1 MSMEVRFISDSTVE
15 EHRAED
21 LPDLLARSKGLLW
34 VDIPEC
40 DDAAARVLSSVFGF
54 HPLAVRACV
63 ERNRVPKV
71 HSYADHVFIV
81 MHGPEQ
87 GHAGHIHYVELDLF
101 IGPNYLVTVH
111 GPLNP
116 AVDPAVA
123 LRETGA
129 VLERVEAGRL
139 QPKAPVELL
148 YAVVS
153 AMTRTMEALI
163 EELTS
168 DAWRLEQE
176 VTGGRIDDTEDFLDE
191 LFQTRHGLL
200 AVRTM
205 AALAREIHGR
215 LATVARFIP
224 QEGRPFVEDLIDQ
237 FDRVSSIAE
246 GQRDYVEGVIGYY
259 RTRTET
265 KMTIAAERLAV
276 IAVVTL
282 PITALAS
289 VYGMNVIVNDRTD
302 FVHLAVVL
310 LVMSAMSGTL
320 LRWAKRQGWW

>member
-1 MSMEVRFISDSTVE
+1 MSMRIRFIGDSTVE
-15 EHRAED
+15 EHPVEE
-21 LPDLLARSKGLLW
+21 LPDLLARSAGLVWL
-34 VDIPEC
+34 DIPEC
-40 DDAAARVLSSVFGF
+40 DDAAARVLADVFGF

-63 ERNRVPKV
+63 ERNRVPKI
-71 HSYADHVFIV
+71 HSYGDHVFIV

-87 GHAGHIHYVELDLF
+87 GRAGHIHYVELDLF

-129 VLERVEAGRL
+129 VLERLEAGRL
-139 QPKAPVELL
+139 RPKAPVELL

-153 AMTRTMEALI
+153 TMTRTMEALI

-168 DAWRLEQE
+168 DAWRLEQD
-176 VTGGRIDDTEDFLDE
+176 VTGGRIGDTEEFLDE

-205 AALAREIHGR
+205 AVVTREIHGR
-215 LATVARFIP
+215 FATVAGFIP
-224 QEGRPFVEDLIDQ
+224 DEGRPFVEDLIEQ
-237 FDRVSSIAE
+237 FDRVSRIAE
-246 GQRDYVEGVIGYY
+246 GQRDYVEGVIEYY

-289 VYGMNVIVNDRTD
+289 VYGMNLIVNDRTD
-302 FVHLAVVL
+302 VVHLAVVL
-310 LVMSAMSGTL
+310 LVMGAMSGAL